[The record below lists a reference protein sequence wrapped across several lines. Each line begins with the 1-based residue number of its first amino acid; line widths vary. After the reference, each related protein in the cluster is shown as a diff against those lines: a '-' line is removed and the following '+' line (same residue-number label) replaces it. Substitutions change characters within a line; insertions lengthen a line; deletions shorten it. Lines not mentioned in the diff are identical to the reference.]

1 MQCETGARVRV
12 RHRSSTSGRR
22 SESDTS
28 DVYRTYLKMIR
39 QDGYCTIHC
48 PSSTHHLSTHLDHQ
62 HRRRC
67 TCILPRCLKS
77 MKGTGGV
84 WRIDSDWVYIEWRP
98 ALKMGGA
105 QCIHSSKSWSLI
117 STDTYHSSIS
127 LDFQVLLP
135 PQFRLQ
141 TTTLRWSVELNGKKY
156 IL

>member
-1 MQCETGARVRV
+1 MQCQTGARVRV
-12 RHRSSTSGRR
+12 RHRSSISGRR

-98 ALKMGGA
+98 ALKMGGEYTVL
-105 QCIHSSKSWSLI
+105 SLG
-117 STDTYHSSIS
+117 
-127 LDFQVLLP
+127 P
-135 PQFRLQ
+135 
-141 TTTLRWSVELNGKKY
+141 WSVQIRTIVAFLWISKFCCRLNSVFRPQHWGGPSS
-156 IL
+156 